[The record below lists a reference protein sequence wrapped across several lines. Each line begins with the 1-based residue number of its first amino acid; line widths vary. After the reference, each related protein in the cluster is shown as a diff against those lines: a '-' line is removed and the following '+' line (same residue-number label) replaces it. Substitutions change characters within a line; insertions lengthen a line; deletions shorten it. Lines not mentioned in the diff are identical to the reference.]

1 MYLKK
6 DDLDVTFCRFCVR
19 KHNCCIR
26 YYNLNFKVRWL
37 ARQKVTWFLL
47 CSFVYDLRAYITTIK
62 TTKTIITRC
71 PLINLRFRIKVVLLC
86 LLRVLQKPSIFYVN
100 LTTRKQK
107 TKRKKIKIWSVSK
120 RLSSTTNFVPRAR
133 NFNLLWLRNAVYL
146 CQERCVTKGT
156 TAAKWTRCFLIG
168 MNDLIW
174 RMLAHYL
181 LNMQRWFLLK
191 LTGTYA
197 KIVRKK
203 SLLTWN
209 CCAIQSVKVTAEL
222 SADPDHIFFS

>member
-6 DDLDVTFCRFCVR
+6 DDFDVTFCRFCVR

-86 LLRVLQKPSIFYVN
+86 FIEGSSEAKYFLREPDN
-100 LTTRKQK
+100 TK
-107 TKRKKIKIWSVSK
+107 TKNIKIWSVSK
-120 RLSSTTNFVPRAR
+120 RLLITTNFVPRAR

-181 LNMQRWFLLK
+181 LNMQRWFSLK

-197 KIVRKK
+197 KILRKK
-203 SLLTWN
+203 SLFTWN
-209 CCAIQSVKVTAEL
+209 CCAIQSVKVTTEL

>member
-6 DDLDVTFCRFCVR
+6 DDLDVTFCRFCIR

-37 ARQKVTWFLL
+37 ARKKVTWFLL
-47 CSFVYDLRAYITTIK
+47 CSLVYDLRAYITTIK
-62 TTKTIITRC
+62 TTKAIITRC
-71 PLINLRFRIKVVLLC
+71 PLINLRFGIKVVLLC
-86 LLRVLQKPSIFYVN
+86 FIEGSSEAKYFLREPDN
-100 LTTRKQK
+100 TK
-107 TKRKKIKIWSVSK
+107 TKNIKIWSVSK
-120 RLSSTTNFVPRAR
+120 RLSITTNLVLRAR
-133 NFNLLWLRNAVYL
+133 NFNLLWLRNADWNQ

-181 LNMQRWFLLK
+181 LNMQRWFPLK

-197 KIVRKK
+197 KILRKK
-203 SLLTWN
+203 SLLTLN
-209 CCAIQSVKVTAEL
+209 CCAIQSVKVTTEL